1 MTPATFSAPVQPLAS
16 LLQQMRS
23 MIERMDDEIY
33 TLPAPGRSSGGVGGH
48 VRHCLDHVN
57 ALVQATRTGIV
68 EYDRRRRGTDVESCR
83 AAAVQQIAEL
93 TARLAALDV
102 SMLDEPLLVETQIDP
117 AGAMILTRS
126 TVCREVAFVI
136 SHTIHHNAI
145 VAQLLAGR
153 PVSLDARFGLA
164 PATPIDAQ
172 VPVCA
177 R

>member
-1 MTPATFSAPVQPLAS
+1 MTLAAPVQPLAG

-23 MIERMDDEIY
+23 MIERLDDEAY
-33 TLPAPGRSSGGVGGH
+33 TMPATGRSSGGVGGH
-48 VRHCLDHVN
+48 VRHCLDHVSALLN
-57 ALVQATRTGIV
+57 AARTGVV

-83 AAAVQQIAEL
+83 AAAIHQIGEL
-93 TARLAALDV
+93 IAGLATLDSSV
-102 SMLDEPLLVETQIDP
+102 LDEPLLVETQIDP

-126 TVCREVAFVI
+126 SVCREVAFVI

-153 PVSLDARFGLA
+153 DLTLDARFGVA
-164 PATPIDAQ
+164 PATPVEQ
-172 VPVCA
+172 VTACA